1 MAARTEV
8 TPNRRGVKSRELV
21 LDAAERVMAEHG
33 FEAAT
38 LARVVTEAGIPMS
51 SVYHYFGSK
60 DGILLAVMER
70 GADRF
75 FADLPDL
82 DRRPGRPAQHLA
94 RVVSAAAR
102 TLQRH
107 PDFLRLLIVFAAQP
121 PAAGDGEIQAVVRRV
136 RGQAL
141 ELLREQIAV
150 AFGDDPQSPVTDQLA
165 RFALAAI
172 DGAFVAGQADRGAT
186 LEQAAPAARALTHR
200 GPAGPAGQKLSRSPG
215 GRDRPPRPTWSR
227 PTTPPVSARRSFR
240 TGGGARRRVGR
251 RGDYR
256 APAGATAAGA
266 ISRLMPAAAYASSS
280 SRVPLEESVRQ

>member
-1 MAARTEV
+1 MTVREV

-38 LARVVTEAGIPMS
+38 LARVVEEAGIPLS

-75 FADLPDL
+75 FADLPEW
-82 DRRPGRPAQHLA
+82 DRRAGRPAEHLA
-94 RVVSAAAR
+94 KVMSAGVR
-102 TLQRH
+102 TLERH

-121 PAAGDGEIQAVVRRV
+121 PAAGDGQVQAVVSRV

-141 ELLREQIAV
+141 TRLRAQLAI
-150 AFGDDPQSPVTDQLA
+150 AFGDDPHSPVTDQLA

-172 DGAFVAGQADRGAT
+172 DGAVVACQADRGVT
-186 LEQAAPAARALTHR
+186 LGRLLQPLAPSLAASRRALL
-200 GPAGPAGQKLSRSPG
+200 AK
-215 GRDRPPRPTWSR
+215 
-227 PTTPPVSARRSFR
+227 
-240 TGGGARRRVGR
+240 
-251 RGDYR
+251 
-256 APAGATAAGA
+256 AAGA
-266 ISRLMPAAAYASSS
+266 RAPGKS
-280 SRVPLEESVRQ
+280 